1 MATETRGGSEGHV
14 GTQHLPAH
22 RMWVEI
28 DSNPK
33 GRGLRECSSGSP
45 ATRAL
50 SRGGEGGPKAE
61 DMWDKQW
68 GKKTALAPRDKAAGA
83 RRAGA
88 ELRARHALAPSA
100 WVPVRLGAQPSG
112 VPRFDLKGQQG

>member
-22 RMWVEI
+22 RSVGG
-28 DSNPK
+28 NRQQPK
-33 GRGLRECSSGSP
+33 RQGPPGVQLRVARHTGPEQ
-45 ATRAL
+45 
-50 SRGGEGGPKAE
+50 GGGGAKAE
-61 DMWDKQW
+61 DMRDKQW

-112 VPRFDLKGQQG
+112 EPRFDLKGQQG